1 MVYNKGTKEK
11 GRKNMQ
17 YTLENGKNIIIPD
30 KDLEKLQKNNKISLN
45 EAVYMWLVDEE
56 YIDDET
62 VDELTE
68 KAKKNRIT
76 ATIHQAKTTET
87 KKERKPREKKEN
99 PLKKQI
105 IDAIYAGLCDNL
117 DKNVVIDIKN
127 DEKYIDL
134 HIDGVEFTINL
145 VQHRAKK
152 EK

>member
-1 MVYNKGTKEK
+1 
-11 GRKNMQ
+11 MQ
-17 YTLENGKNIIIPD
+17 YTLENGKSIIIPD
-30 KDLEKLQKNNKISLN
+30 KDIEKLQKNNGISYN

-99 PLKKQI
+99 PLKKEI
-105 IDAIYAGLCDNL
+105 IAGIHDYFL
-117 DKNVVIDIKN
+117 DEIGHIFPKDTKIIVRN

-134 HIDGVEFTINL
+134 YVNGLEFTINL
-145 VQHRAKK
+145 VQHRTKK